1 MTALVDANI
10 LLRYFTGDD
19 PEKAE
24 RCEEPFQRAAAG
36 EVRLRVS
43 DVCIAEMVWTLDSF
57 YGEGRGEI
65 AEKVIALVNTPGL
78 EFSNVSVLL
87 DAAERFRRKNVDY
100 IDAYHAALAS
110 VESMDIYSYD
120 KDFDKFS
127 DAQRK
132 EP

>member
-24 RCEEPFQRAAAG
+24 RCERLFQRAAVG
-36 EVRLRVS
+36 EMRLRVS

-57 YGEGRGEI
+57 YGEERSAI

-78 EFSNVSVLL
+78 EFSDVAVLL
-87 DAAERFRRKNVDY
+87 DAAERFRRKNVAY
-100 IDAYHAALAS
+100 IDAYHAAVAAG
-110 VESMDIYSYD
+110 ESLDIYSYD
-120 KDFDKFS
+120 KDFDKFT
-127 DAQRK
+127 DTKRR